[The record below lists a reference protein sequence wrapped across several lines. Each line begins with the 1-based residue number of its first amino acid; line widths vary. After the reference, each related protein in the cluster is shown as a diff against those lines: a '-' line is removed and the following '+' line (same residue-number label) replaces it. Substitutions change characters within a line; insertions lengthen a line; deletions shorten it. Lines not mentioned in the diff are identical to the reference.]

1 MLEFTRTEYENLKKS
16 KELDEFSPAQF
27 HTWIN
32 SNEDLFM
39 KGESGEFDN
48 DLQKSEYNTLQ
59 NELAAFVKV
68 GVWEEDKQ
76 STIVKSEFYIREK
89 QVDFTDEITKSENG
103 EDETITKGIYR
114 DTALNRKLGRVG
126 TEFGSQIEKARAA
139 TIGEI
144 REWSGRKY
152 KKQANG
158 KWVEISVAG
167 LSNKEHKDKAKNY
180 LLNAHKSHDPK
191 GNEELADQHQIAS
204 SSVSD
209 KEYSDEEI
217 GLGVHKK
224 GDKLEHNGET
234 IHVGHDTSGG
244 QSTITYK
251 APSVSDKTYY
261 DLDKLKKVIEE
272 NKVTDEQR
280 KTIQD
285 RMRSKFNEDKF

>member
-1 MLEFTRTEYENLKKS
+1 MNLSFTRTEYENLKKS

-27 HTWIN
+27 HAWIN

-59 NELAAFVKV
+59 NELAAFAKV
-68 GVWEEDKQ
+68 EVWEEDKQ

-126 TEFGSQIEKARAA
+126 TEFGSQIEKSRAA

-158 KWVEISVAG
+158 KWVEVSEHGMTKKEHHTKAKEADDAITHRVGGSDEATMAAHDSRREKH
-167 LSNKEHKDKAKNY
+167 LDISNK
-180 LLNAHKSHDPK
+180 L
-191 GNEELADQHQIAS
+191 
-204 SSVSD
+204 SD
-209 KEYSDEEI
+209 KEYSDEEV
-217 GLGVHKK
+217 GSGDHKTK
-224 GDKLEHNGET
+224 KSNLPENFSDVK
-234 IHVGHDTSGG
+234 
-244 QSTITYK
+244 
-251 APSVSDKTYY
+251 SVLMAKTW
-261 DLDKLKKVIEE
+261 LE
-272 NKVTDEQR
+272 NKYGKDFKGSQLTDKE
-280 KTIQD
+280 IDIYQD
-285 RMRSKFNEDKF
+285 IKQKEKSGFYSYK